1 MIWNVDA
8 MHRTVGERRDHG
20 KELRG
25 ITPRDVHATWSPPSD
40 RPDPVSLITS
50 QNENRIQRLVPVRH
64 WRMSQSAFSF
74 YRGAAA
80 VMASDLSSTPST
92 GIQVQLCGDAH
103 LSNFGMFASAE
114 QRLIFDVNDFD
125 ESIPGPWE
133 WDVKRLAASFAV
145 AGRFLDHDA
154 ATTRKATQRVAEAY
168 REAMLEFADQKTMD
182 VWYAK
187 SDVAD
192 VIEDMEEEGKK
203 KRLKR
208 GQEVVRK
215 ALSHNSLKELSKL
228 AYTVDGRYRIKSD
241 PPVLVPL
248 RDLDNDDPEALEEM
262 VRETFESY
270 RRSLRPDR
278 RILLD
283 KFTPIDVALK
293 VVGVGSV
300 GTRSFVLLLMGRDDQ
315 DPLFL
320 QIKQA
325 QRSVLEPYLSPSPFE
340 NQGARI
346 VHGQR
351 LMQASSDIFLGWSA
365 PIDGN
370 DYYWRQLRNWKYS
383 FDVAHFTGKEFHRY
397 ARPCGHALARS
408 HARSGDPIAISSY
421 LGKNDTFDEALTEF
435 AHAYADQ
442 NERDYREFMAAID
455 RGDIA
460 AEEG

>member
-1 MIWNVDA
+1 LIWNVDA
-8 MHRTVGERRDHG
+8 MHRTVEERRDHG

-25 ITPRDVHATWSPPSD
+25 VAPREAHSIWSPPAD
-40 RPDPVSLITS
+40 RPDPVSLITGQDES
-50 QNENRIQRLVPVRH
+50 RIQRLVPVRH

-74 YRGAAA
+74 YRGAAL
-80 VMASDLSSTPST
+80 VMASDLASTPST
-92 GIQVQLCGDAH
+92 GIEVQLCGDAH

-114 QRLIFDVNDFD
+114 RTLIFDVNDFD
-125 ESIPGPWE
+125 ETIPGPWE
-133 WDVKRLAASFAV
+133 WDVKRLVASFAI
-145 AGRFLDHDA
+145 AGRFLNHDA
-154 ATTRKATQRVAEAY
+154 ATTRKTTRRVGEAY
-168 REAMLEFADQKTMD
+168 REAMLDFAGQKTMD

-187 SDVAD
+187 SDFHD
-192 VIEDMEEEGKK
+192 VLEDMEDEGKK

-208 GQEVVRK
+208 GRKVARK
-215 ALSHNSLKELSKL
+215 ALSHNSLKALSKL

-248 RDLDNDDPEALEEM
+248 RDLDNDEPEVLEEM

-270 RRSLRPDR
+270 RTSLRPDR
-278 RILLD
+278 RVLLD

-300 GTRSFVLLLMGRDDQ
+300 GNRSFVLLLMGRDDQ

-340 NQGARI
+340 NQGARV

-351 LMQASSDIFLGWSA
+351 LMQASSDIFLGWSE
-365 PIDGN
+365 PIDGH
-370 DYYWRQLRNWKYS
+370 DYYWRQLRDWKYS
-383 FDVAHFTGKEFHRY
+383 FDVAHFNEKELYRY
-397 ARPCGHALARS
+397 ARSCGNALARS

-421 LGKNDTFDEALTEF
+421 LGKSDTFDEALAEF
-435 AHAYADQ
+435 ADAYADQ
-442 NERDYREFMAAID
+442 NQQDYQDFTAAIE
-455 RGDIA
+455 RGDIEA
-460 AEEG
+460 AEG